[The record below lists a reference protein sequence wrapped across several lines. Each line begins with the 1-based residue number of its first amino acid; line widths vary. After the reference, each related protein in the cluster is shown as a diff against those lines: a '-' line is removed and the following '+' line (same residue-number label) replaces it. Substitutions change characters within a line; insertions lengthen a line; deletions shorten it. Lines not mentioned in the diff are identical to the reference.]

1 VKSGVAW
8 VLGNVRQ
15 CVFLGLFAITNLSG
29 RLPLIHTNL
38 ANRLLLANT
47 RDTEKDRS
55 QTQSDYLP

>member
-1 VKSGVAW
+1 M
-8 VLGNVRQ
+8 LGNVRQ